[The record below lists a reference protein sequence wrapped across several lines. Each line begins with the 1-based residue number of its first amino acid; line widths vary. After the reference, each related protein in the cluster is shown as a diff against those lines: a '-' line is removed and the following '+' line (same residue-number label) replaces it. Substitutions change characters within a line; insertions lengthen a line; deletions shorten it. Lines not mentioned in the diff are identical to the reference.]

1 MKLIIRGTFIFIT
14 VVLLTIICLDISTS
28 NVREVETITLS
39 NNSAYQSIKTLA
51 NGSYNIESEDELVAE
66 AIKDIV
72 MNKQS
77 DSDIKIQVL
86 NVDAENG
93 LMDINVIQT
102 IHHLNGKTT
111 TSEERRTV
119 ILEKTSKEN
128 QWATG
133 INSCL
138 HTTISSLYCK

>member
-128 QWATG
+128 Q
-133 INSCL
+133 
-138 HTTISSLYCK
+138 